1 MCVEAECDT
10 NPDAPLLICEGSC
23 QRIFHTPCVGLT
35 EAPEGTWLCEECLAG
50 AHKCSGC
57 GEVGKDNV
65 FGGVVKCSRKNC
77 GLYFHESCVRNYNIE
92 EDEAQAKRA
101 ELARRKASDEGGEE
115 PEYEPLKFVCP
126 AHFCWTCGDVPKN
139 ERATKTKKGE
149 LFRCLHCPISYHV
162 DCISPLA
169 NFHELAMVC
178 HEHSTYPLPSLPSGA
193 SVLNKGR
200 KTKTANEVA
209 IPKVL
214 NNFVGLEAFD
224 ALPKHEGFT
233 VPPMILPKEVRSEVV
248 ALVRRIC
255 AGVAQEAQFSPQSAR
270 FPPFPVPILGCR
282 FDLLRAAEPRVPHPL
297 RHPRRGVPE
306 APQVPAPA
314 VPQVRQQEATPRGPH

>member
-1 MCVEAECDT
+1 VCVEAECDT

-233 VPPMILPKEVRSEVV
+233 VPPMILPKEVRLEVV
-248 ALVRRIC
+248 ALVRSSCTGGSILTPIR
-255 AGVAQEAQFSPQSAR
+255 SL
-270 FPPFPVPILGCR
+270 PPLPRPNL
-282 FDLLRAAEPRVPHPL
+282 RVPL
-297 RHPRRGVPE
+297 
-306 APQVPAPA
+306 
-314 VPQVRQQEATPRGPH
+314 